1 MIWHLKSLAHRLG
14 QGAGLLR
21 VVEDFIV
28 KDREVEGQAEPDG
41 VCWLHLLLAD
51 VESILVCLLGI
62 IHCGFKGNKKGKD
75 EFEHLVFSSTIHH
88 IFMEYFN
95 IFLYPDI

>member
-51 VESILVCLLGI
+51 VESILVCLLGV
-62 IHCGFKGNKKGKD
+62 IHCGFKKEQGRG
-75 EFEHLVFSSTIHH
+75 
-88 IFMEYFN
+88 
-95 IFLYPDI
+95 

>member
-1 MIWHLKSLAHRLG
+1 MIWHLKSLSHRLG

-62 IHCGFKGNKKGKD
+62 IHCGFKSNKGED
-75 EFEHLVFSSTIHH
+75 EFEHLVCSSTIHH
-88 IFMEYFN
+88 IFREYFN